1 MSSIPSPHQDKPRFL
16 AFLFGARAGHVPAA
30 SPQVPFAPPAFPR
43 RPRVGQ
49 WGLPPKGSWACL
61 FLGAST
67 TAWPTEAPVTPCLCC
82 LSHLISTFRPFSS
95 SVPSAG
101 CPSSAFSP
109 RVAGPPSSSPRP
121 SAPVPP
127 CLPTCGVQLPAPHCL
142 RDRPGWFQLLRS
154 GGEWSSEK

>member
-30 SPQVPFAPPAFPR
+30 SPQVPFCSSGLSPPTPGR
-43 RPRVGQ
+43 SVGPASEGLL
-49 WGLPPKGSWACL
+49 GLPLSRCFHHSLADRGPCS
-61 FLGAST
+61 
-67 TAWPTEAPVTPCLCC
+67 PCLRC

-121 SAPVPP
+121 SAPVPS
-127 CLPTCGVQLPAPHCL
+127 CLPVCGVQLPAPHCL
-142 RDRPGWFQLLRS
+142 RDRPGWFQLLHS